1 MSERETG
8 AQSEQVTCH
17 KRNDDEVRG
26 PHWECK
32 LPGVKGGWVLD
43 PPFCPTCGTGLRAD
57 GTEQARVDKV
67 TPEAVRGTRLWRVLS
82 FIGERP
88 RSDGELE
95 AAGFGEVGSLLEL
108 SDWGLIGARDDSLWH
123 LTDEGR
129 IIYAALSQ
137 GGLAAAEPSAE
148 VADAIDAVRSFVAWY
163 EKHHGFLGDVTPEA
177 FEMVIAAAL
186 AATGAAQGDGDTAL
200 MDALK
205 VACDELSTMRE
216 EWGAGTRLCPKLLN
230 RKCAHYRELED
241 DDDSP
246 QLPDA
251 KCSQCWREVCEAGGM
266 DKYRALLAQAGGA
279 DRG

>member
-57 GTEQARVDKV
+57 GTEQARCDVV
-67 TPEAVRGTRLWRVLS
+67 TSEAVKGTRLYRELASQSTLS
-82 FIGERP
+82 EE
-88 RSDGELE
+88 D
-95 AAGFGEVGSLLEL
+95 
-108 SDWGLIGARDDSLWH
+108 
-123 LTDEGR
+123 T
-129 IIYAALSQ
+129 IILAALQQ

-177 FEMVIAAAL
+177 FETVIAAAL
-186 AATGAAQGDGDTAL
+186 AATGAAQGKGGDGG
-200 MDALK
+200 
-205 VACDELSTMRE
+205 V
-216 EWGAGTRLCPKLLN
+216 
-230 RKCAHYRELED
+230 
-241 DDDSP
+241 
-246 QLPDA
+246 
-251 KCSQCWREVCEAGGM
+251 
-266 DKYRALLAQAGGA
+266 
-279 DRG
+279 

>member
-57 GTEQARVDKV
+57 GTEQARCDVV
-67 TPEAVRGTRLWRVLS
+67 TSEAVKGTEFWCH
-82 FIGERP
+82 
-88 RSDGELE
+88 LE
-95 AAGFGEVGSLLEL
+95 AAMGEPQPEFAFVRVLAPEMP
-108 SDWGLIGARDDSLWH
+108 
-123 LTDEGR
+123 

-177 FEMVIAAAL
+177 FETVIAAAL
-186 AATGAAQGDGDTAL
+186 AATGAAQGKGGDGG
-200 MDALK
+200 
-205 VACDELSTMRE
+205 V
-216 EWGAGTRLCPKLLN
+216 
-230 RKCAHYRELED
+230 
-241 DDDSP
+241 
-246 QLPDA
+246 
-251 KCSQCWREVCEAGGM
+251 
-266 DKYRALLAQAGGA
+266 
-279 DRG
+279 